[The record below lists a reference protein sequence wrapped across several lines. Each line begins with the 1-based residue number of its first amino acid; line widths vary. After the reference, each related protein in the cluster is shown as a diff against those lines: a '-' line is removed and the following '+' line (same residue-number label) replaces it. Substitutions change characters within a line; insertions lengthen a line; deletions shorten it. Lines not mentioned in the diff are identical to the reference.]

1 MLGINQLI
9 GFGAESLPANLVT
22 NGDFTG
28 GNTGWSVG
36 TGWSTAS
43 GAAVHSGSSSGNLT
57 QASIFAIGTPYKITF
72 TAAIT
77 GTFNLWIAGSE
88 LIQSSIPSGAFS
100 KVWCPR
106 TAGNI
111 FFEAITSAAVTL
123 DNVSVTVAAGRGPE
137 LITNGDFSG
146 GSTGWS
152 LGTGWSV
159 TGGAAVHGGSTT
171 SGLVQASIFTSGKTY
186 EIKFNGTIT
195 GTANIWIAGTE
206 VVKATVPTGAYSIV
220 WRATTSGSLYLEAI
234 GTAAVTLDNIS
245 VKEVI

>member
-9 GFGAESLPANLVT
+9 GFGAESLPANLLT

-57 QASIFAIGTPYKITF
+57 QASIFSIGTPYKITF
-72 TAAIT
+72 KATVS
-77 GTFNLWIAGSE
+77 GTFNLWIAGTE
-88 LIQSSIPSGAFS
+88 LVQSSITTGEFS
-100 KVWCPR
+100 RVWCPR
-106 TAGNI
+106 TAGSL

-123 DNVSVTVAAGRGPE
+123 DNVSVVVAAGRGPE
-137 LITNGDFSG
+137 LVSNGDFSG

-152 LGTGWSV
+152 LGSGWSV
-159 TGGAAVHGGSTT
+159 SGGVATHGGSTT
-171 SGLVQASIFTSGKTY
+171 GGLVQNSIFTSGKTY
-186 EIKFNGTIT
+186 EIKFNSTLT
-195 GTANIWIAGTE
+195 GTVNIWIAGTE
-206 VVKATVPTGAYSIV
+206 LVKNVVPTGAYSIV
-220 WRATTSGSLYLEAI
+220 WRATTSGSLYIEAI
-234 GTAAVTLDNIS
+234 GTASVTLDDVS